1 GNEAKC
7 FECGQTMIQSAFNLR
22 GERKYKWDCFSCG
35 ASGYDNNGEPVQR
48 GKKKAKSKSTS
59 TKAKSSK

>member
-1 GNEAKC
+1 
-7 FECGQTMIQSAFNLR
+7 MIQSAFNLR

-59 TKAKSSK
+59 RKAKSSK